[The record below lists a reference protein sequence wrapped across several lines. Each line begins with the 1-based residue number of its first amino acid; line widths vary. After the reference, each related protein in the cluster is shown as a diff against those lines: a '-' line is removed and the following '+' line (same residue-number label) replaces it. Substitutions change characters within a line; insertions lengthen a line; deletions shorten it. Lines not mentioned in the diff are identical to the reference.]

1 LQVQIFPCLSEN
13 FIDYSAHNAPDA
25 WNFKTFLESKN
36 PLDIEEKRMLKYE
49 LLEGQ
54 PKN

>member
-1 LQVQIFPCLSEN
+1 MFR
-13 FIDYSAHNAPDA
+13 A
-25 WNFKTFLESKN
+25 KN
-36 PLDIEEKRMLKYE
+36 LKKSLDIEEKRMLKYE